1 MAKKD
6 DIGSLLSGW
15 PYDPDDYLR
24 EITGLDGKPKLQ
36 VRFPM
41 GVEQYELDGRPDGLR
56 PMGYESYL
64 EYFIQKRERAVGSA
78 ASGGENAFRLTP
90 EDCELLRDE
99 AMIYYYRYDLMYMR
113 KDYERVLRDT
123 ARNLL
128 VFDFI
133 SHFAELVEDRESM
146 EIYRPFALRLHFA
159 ARGLLSAR
167 KNRHEEG
174 LRQLRSGISRI
185 EALDDLDDPKWRREC
200 KGAVAFLH
208 RLERRLERTKPLS
221 PRQRL
226 QRDLKKA
233 VDKEDYESA
242 ARIRDRLAGLDPS
255 EGSAAPPCD

>member
-1 MAKKD
+1 
-6 DIGSLLSGW
+6 
-15 PYDPDDYLR
+15 
-24 EITGLDGKPKLQ
+24 
-36 VRFPM
+36 
-41 GVEQYELDGRPDGLR
+41 
-56 PMGYESYL
+56 MGYESYL
-64 EYFIQKRERAVGSA
+64 EYFIQKRERATASA
-78 ASGGENAFRLTP
+78 ASGGENSFRLTP

-174 LRQLRSGISRI
+174 LRQLRSGIARI
-185 EALDDLDDPKWRREC
+185 EALDDLDEPPPR
-200 KGAVAFLH
+200 APP
-208 RLERRLERTKPLS
+208 RTHP
-221 PRQRL
+221 
-226 QRDLKKA
+226 
-233 VDKEDYESA
+233 A
-242 ARIRDRLAGLDPS
+242 ALPAP
-255 EGSAAPPCD
+255 AAPARSQESRRQGRLRVRRQNPRPTRRT

>member
-6 DIGSLLSGW
+6 DIGGLLGAW

-24 EITGLDGKPKLQ
+24 EIVGLDGKPKLQ

-41 GVEQYELDGRPDGLR
+41 GIEQYELDGRPDGLR

-64 EYFIQKRERAVGSA
+64 EYFIQKRERATA
-78 ASGGENAFRLTP
+78 AAAAGGENAFRLTP

-133 SHFAELVEDRESM
+133 AHFAEQIEDRESM

-159 ARGLLSAR
+159 ARGLLNAR

-174 LRQLRSGISRI
+174 LRQLRAGISRI
-185 EALDDLDDPKWRREC
+185 EGLDDIDDPKWRREC
-200 KGAVAFLH
+200 KGATAFLR

-226 QRDLKKA
+226 QRELKKA
-233 VDKEDYESA
+233 VDKEDYEA
-242 ARIRDRLAGLDPS
+242 AAKIRDRLAGLDHK
-255 EGSAAPPCD
+255 EGSAGASV